1 MNKISQLNRSTEQ
14 SFTHSPDYTNRAS
27 AHSHPTHSPT
37 IHEHFHPC
45 IHQLDY
51 IDYPTHSSTPPEHV
65 HAPIHTSTRLYTDY
79 TQLTYPLLSNM
90 SMHTSTHQLDYK
102 QTIPTSLIHS
112 SRTCPRTHPHI
123 NRLPNSFICPRKNPP
138 INRLLTS
145 FFLFFVV
152 LYVHIITIWLI
163 TRDGGRLG

>member
-51 IDYPTHSSTPPEHV
+51 IDYTQPT
-65 HAPIHTSTRLYTDY
+65 L
-79 TQLTYPLLSNM
+79 PLLPNM
-90 SMHTSTHQLDYK
+90 SMHPSTHQLDYI

-112 SRTCPRTHPHI
+112 SRTCARTHPHI
-123 NRLPNSFICPRKNPP
+123 NILPNSFICPRKNPP